1 MKLNNDVI
9 TLFNLFS
16 KAGHKL
22 YIIGG
27 AVRDYL
33 LNKEIEDYDFATTA
47 RPSEIINILSGYS
60 LDTFQ
65 EKLGSIKV
73 HLNNKVYEITTFRKE
88 VGVKDFR
95 YPNEVVFVETLKED
109 VLRRDF
115 TINALAFNIDEGIV
129 DYLDGIS
136 DLNNKVIKFIKST
149 KNSINEDPI
158 RLIRALR
165 FSKTLDFNICDED
178 LLLFKELAYKV
189 NNLGKIKY
197 DELLKLF
204 KINGCKDHLT
214 KFFDIFK
221 KAYPDIFNDKF
232 KEILQTNINNL
243 YLKFIICYIN
253 PNVDL
258 SLNKIDKLVLDGLNK
273 INCANNDLYYTKLL
287 MIEYKEHLN
296 TILEILSYINEDVYK
311 IIENVKY
318 IQDNN
323 CALGVKD
330 LNINY
335 LDLESLGVPKNN
347 YSKVLKYLLDEV
359 LHNDKLNNKEDLIRL
374 IDKKDD

>member
-9 TLFNLFS
+9 KLFKLFNKS
-16 KAGHKL
+16 GHKL

-33 LNKEIEDYDFATTA
+33 LNKDIEDYDFATTA
-47 RPSEIINILSGYS
+47 KPSEIINILSSYS

-73 HLNNKVYEITTFRKE
+73 HLNNKTYEITTFRKE
-88 VGVKDFR
+88 VGVKDYR
-95 YPNEVVFVETLKED
+95 YPSEVVFVDTLKED

-115 TINALAFNIDEGIV
+115 TINALAYNIDEGIV

-165 FSKTLDFNICDED
+165 FSKALDFKISEED
-178 LLLFKELAYKV
+178 LLLFKELAYKI
-189 NNLGKIKY
+189 NDLGKIKY

-204 KINGCKDHLT
+204 KINGCKDHLI
-214 KFFDIFK
+214 KYFDIYK

-232 KEILQTNINNL
+232 KEILKTNINNL

-330 LNINY
+330 LDINY
-335 LDLESLGVPKNN
+335 LDLESLGIPKNN

-359 LHNDKLNNKEDLIRL
+359 LHNDKLNNKESLIRL
-374 IDKKDD
+374 IDKKGD

>member
-9 TLFNLFS
+9 TLFNLFN

-33 LNKEIEDYDFATTA
+33 LNKDIEDYDFATTA
-47 RPSEIINILSGYS
+47 RPSEIINILSSYS

-73 HLNNKVYEITTFRKE
+73 HLNNKTYEITTFRKE
-88 VGVKDFR
+88 VGVKDYR
-95 YPNEVVFVETLKED
+95 YPNEVVFVDTLKED

-165 FSKTLDFNICDED
+165 FSKTLDFNISDED

-189 NNLGKIKY
+189 NDLGKIKY

-214 KFFDIFK
+214 KYFDIYK

-232 KEILQTNINNL
+232 KEILKTNINNL

-258 SLNKIDKLVLDGLNK
+258 SLNKIDKLVLHGLNK
-273 INCANNDLYYTKLL
+273 INCAKNDLYYTKLL

-323 CALGVKD
+323 CALGIKD
-330 LNINY
+330 LDINY
-335 LDLESLGVPKNN
+335 LDLESLGIPKNN

-359 LHNDKLNNKEDLIRL
+359 LHNDKLNNKENLIRL
-374 IDKKDD
+374 IDKKGD

>member
-33 LNKEIEDYDFATTA
+33 LNKDIEDYDFATTA

-65 EKLGSIKV
+65 EKLGSVKV

-189 NNLGKIKY
+189 NDLGKIKY

-204 KINGCKDHLT
+204 KINGCKEHLI
-214 KFFDIFK
+214 KFFDIYK

-287 MIEYKEHLN
+287 MIEYKELLN

-330 LNINY
+330 LDINY
-335 LDLESLGVPKNN
+335 LDLESLGISKNN

>member
-1 MKLNNDVI
+1 MKLNNDII
-9 TLFNLFS
+9 TLFNLFN

-33 LNKEIEDYDFATTA
+33 LNKDIEDYDFATTA
-47 RPSEIINILSGYS
+47 RPSEIINILSSYS

-73 HLNNKVYEITTFRKE
+73 HLNNKTYEITTFRKE

-95 YPNEVVFVETLKED
+95 YPSEVVFVDTLKED

-115 TINALAFNIDEGIV
+115 TINALAYNIDEGIV

-165 FSKTLDFNICDED
+165 FSKTLDFNISEED

-189 NNLGKIKY
+189 NDLGKIKY

-204 KINGCKDHLT
+204 KINGCKDHLI
-214 KFFDIFK
+214 KYFDIYK

-243 YLKFIICYIN
+243 YLKIIICYIN

-258 SLNKIDKLVLDGLNK
+258 SLNKIDNLVLHGLNK

-330 LNINY
+330 LDINY
-335 LDLESLGVPKNN
+335 LDLESLGISKNN

-374 IDKKDD
+374 IDKKGD

>member
-9 TLFNLFS
+9 TLFNLFNKS
-16 KAGHKL
+16 GHKL

-33 LNKEIEDYDFATTA
+33 LNKDIEDYDFATTA
-47 RPSEIINILSGYS
+47 KPSEIINILSSYS

-73 HLNNKVYEITTFRKE
+73 HLNNKTYEITTFRKE
-88 VGVKDFR
+88 VGVKDYR
-95 YPNEVVFVETLKED
+95 YPSEVVFVDTLKED

-115 TINALAFNIDEGIV
+115 TINALAYNIDEGIV

-165 FSKTLDFNICDED
+165 FSKALDFKISEED
-178 LLLFKELAYKV
+178 LLLFKELAYKI
-189 NNLGKIKY
+189 NDLGKIKY

-204 KINGCKDHLT
+204 KINGCKDHLI
-214 KFFDIFK
+214 KYFDIYK

-232 KEILQTNINNL
+232 KEILKTNINNL

-330 LNINY
+330 LDINY
-335 LDLESLGVPKNN
+335 LDLESLGIPKNN

-359 LHNDKLNNKEDLIRL
+359 LHNDKLNNKESLIRL
-374 IDKKDD
+374 IDKKGD